1 MQTRRRLDL
10 SSQIGIML
18 SGYAWC
24 SVALLT
30 SAIDTVTSGTDV
42 RVQLL
47 SYTEVLA
54 RATHWIRVRIHTRKI
69 VSQRD
74 DVILI
79 AERRMRRHDL
89 HCRIYTRSRSEHG
102 HLLFQITLLL
112 AGKVRDVT
120 IRRAPGVGL
129 VADHARSVEPVSVRR
144 CGCRLRYTTDC

>member
-1 MQTRRRLDL
+1 MQARRRLDL

-18 SGYAWC
+18 SGYAWY
-24 SVALLT
+24 SVTRLT

-54 RATHWIRVRIHTRKI
+54 RATHWIRVRIQIREI
-69 VSQRD
+69 LSQRH

-79 AERRMRRHDL
+79 DERRMRRHDL

-102 HLLFQITLLL
+102 QLLFQITLLL

-120 IRRAPGVGL
+120 IRRTPGVGL
-129 VADHARSVEPVSVRR
+129 MADHARSVEPVSVRR
-144 CGCRLRYTTDC
+144 RGCRVRYTPDC